1 VQRRLAALVLVAVL
15 LAPLIGA
22 VAGPV
27 PAFAQSED
35 TTHTPEEV
43 SRAAA
48 NLLFQE
54 QGVYGVVFM
63 ETDGTVL
70 YKRNADL
77 PFVAASLYKLIV
89 MVDFYAARE
98 RGDLTFDDFVEL
110 QYDFFSVF
118 ENPDEGEDA
127 YYGSDMVGT
136 WVTIGELMTAMI
148 TYSSNVAARALLSM
162 TSPET
167 LNWIAGDLGMSG
179 TYLLMPLEDV
189 SPWPPVSM
197 RADNLGESEEALRFI
212 SEWGS
217 FGNINITTPADIAT
231 FFMMLANGN
240 VVSPEASQE
249 MIELLEQQ
257 TINDRMPFFLPEGT
271 RCPHKTGNLEHV
283 VHDAGIVFGDRGP
296 TIMVALSEA
305 VTDDERAMYVIQ
317 RLGLIAYG
325 ESELPPIPPSSAT
338 PSPEAED

>member
-1 VQRRLAALVLVAVL
+1 MRAKWTAFVLLVAL
-15 LAPLIGA
+15 LAPLLGGMA
-22 VAGPV
+22 FQA
-27 PAFAQSED
+27 PARAQSED
-35 TTHTPEEV
+35 TTHAPDEV

-89 MVDFYAARE
+89 MVDFFASRE
-98 RGDLTFDDFVEL
+98 RGDLTFDDMVEL
-110 QYDFFSVF
+110 KDDYFSVF
-118 ENPDEGEDA
+118 ELPDEGEDA
-127 YYGSDMVGT
+127 YFSSDMLGA
-136 WVTIGELMTAMI
+136 WVSVGELMTAMI
-148 TYSSNVAARALLSM
+148 TYSSNVAARALLTM

-179 TYLLMPLEDV
+179 TYLLMPLEEI

-197 RADNLGESEEALRFI
+197 RADNLGESEEALRFV

-217 FGNINITTPADIAT
+217 EGNINITTPADIAT

-240 VVSPEASQE
+240 VVSPAASEE
-249 MIELLEQQ
+249 MMALLEQQ

-271 RCPHKTGNLEHV
+271 RCPHKTGNLDHV
-283 VHDAGIVFGDRGP
+283 VHDAGIIFGDRGP

-305 VTDDERAMYVIQ
+305 VIDDERAMYVIQ

-338 PSPEAED
+338 PSPEPDA

>member
-1 VQRRLAALVLVAVL
+1 
-15 LAPLIGA
+15 
-22 VAGPV
+22 
-27 PAFAQSED
+27 
-35 TTHTPEEV
+35 
-43 SRAAA
+43 
-48 NLLFQE
+48 
-54 QGVYGVVFM
+54 M

-89 MVDFYAARE
+89 MVDFFAARE
-98 RGDLTFDDFVEL
+98 RGDLTFDDVIEL
-110 QYDFFSVF
+110 NADYFTVF
-118 ENPDEGEDA
+118 ETPEEGEDA
-127 YYGSDMVGT
+127 YFGSDMVGA
-136 WVTIGELMTAMI
+136 WVTVGELVTAMI

-197 RADNLGESEEALRFI
+197 RADNLRADNLEQSEAALRFV
-212 SEWGS
+212 SQWGS
-217 FGNINITTPADIAT
+217 EGNINITTPADIAT
-231 FFMMLANGN
+231 FFMMLANGSI
-240 VVSPEASQE
+240 VSPGASAE
-249 MIELLEQQ
+249 MIALLEQQ
-257 TINDRMPFFLPEGT
+257 TINDRMSFFLPDGT

-283 VHDAGIVFGDRGP
+283 VHDAGIVYGDRGP

-305 VTDDERAMYVIQ
+305 VIDDERAMYVIQ

-325 ESELPPIPPSSAT
+325 DMDLPPIPPSSAT
-338 PSPEAED
+338 PEAEAESDVAT